1 MQDPNLDY
9 FYEKEVNRSEAVIAS
24 IECLHEG
31 NPFIGTLILTD
42 HRLVFVRKMTP
53 GFEILSIKS
62 CLIRDIQQR
71 IDAGIDLILIVKLDK
86 FSQEFEL
93 RGIDMASK
101 RVFIEKIEHQFDLC
115 GDNFPTTDR
124 NRPTNQI

>member
-9 FYEKEVNRSEAVIAS
+9 FFEKEVNRSEEVITS

-31 NPFIGTLILTD
+31 NPFVGTLILTD
-42 HRLVFVRKMTP
+42 NRLVFVRRSTP

-62 CLIRDIQQR
+62 CLIKDIQQR
-71 IDAGIDLILIVKLDK
+71 IDCGIDLILIVKLDK

-101 RVFIEKIEHQFDLC
+101 RAFIEQIEHQFDLC
-115 GDNFPTTDR
+115 GESFPIADR
-124 NRPTNQI
+124 NRPTNHI